1 MKIRKIDLQSIEG
14 FKVGNAE
21 NLDKGTGCTVI
32 ICEEGAVAGVDVRG
46 GAPATRETDLLKSE
60 NTIQTIHSVVI
71 SGGSAFGLEAASGV
85 MRELS
90 ERGIGFETGDTKV
103 PIVCGASLYDLGL
116 GSSSFFPDIEMG
128 KTACK
133 NAYEAKF
140 EHGNR
145 GAGTGASVGKFSGM
159 TRAMKTGLG
168 IFACA
173 DEYVKVG
180 AVTAVNAMGDIY
192 NGAGNII
199 AGFRTEDGE
208 SIHGTI
214 KSLKTQVHNE
224 IKLEE
229 EPLSSDPLYT
239 TIDER
244 NKNKSEIAEA
254 IRNAFS
260 NKMKDTAEMDLPAVQ
275 EEPSVEEVSEDANID
290 ELTSFYTSDMMG
302 TGHYPR
308 VSNEEL
314 SEETEVEAAPEIEE
328 AAEASQQIEEV
339 EDAAQHIEEPAE
351 TTAQIEE
358 EDGVITVSD
367 ILADKPYEEPVHEE
381 SYYEPEYTPEPEA
394 EPEPIQLDD
403 PDMGYDI
410 SFNTTI
416 SCLITNAKMSKSQAN
431 KLASIL
437 HDAYARA
444 IKPVHSS
451 MDGDTIFVM
460 TTNTQDVNFDAFA
473 ALATDVLQYAII
485 DAALS
490 AKSAYGLPAACDI
503 IQ

>member
-32 ICEEGAVAGVDVRG
+32 VCEDGAVAGVDVRG

-60 NTIQTIHSVVI
+60 NTIQTINAVVI
-71 SGGSAFGLEAASGV
+71 SGGSAFGLESGSGV

-90 ERGIGFETGDTKV
+90 ERGIGFDTGDTKV
-103 PIVCGASLYDLGL
+103 PIVCGASLYDLNL
-116 GSSSFFPDIEMG
+116 GSSSYFPDIEMG
-128 KTACK
+128 RTACR
-133 NAYEAKF
+133 NAYEDKF

-145 GAGTGASVGKFSGM
+145 GAGTGASVGKFGGV

-168 IFACA
+168 TFACA

-199 AGFRTEDGE
+199 AGFRSEDGE
-208 SIHGTI
+208 SIYGTI
-214 KSLKTQVHNE
+214 KSLKPQVHNE
-224 IKLEE
+224 KKEE
-229 EPLSSDPLYT
+229 ERTEEPGFSDHGY
-239 TIDER
+239 DEI
-244 NKNKSEIAEA
+244 NKNKTEIAEA
-254 IRNAFS
+254 IKSAFS
-260 NKMKDTAEMDLPAVQ
+260 NKMRNTAEMELPLTKKDPVLT
-275 EEPSVEEVSEDANID
+275 EEPQHEEKPVEVNID
-290 ELTSFYTSDMMG
+290 ELTNFYTSDMMV
-302 TGHYPR
+302 TDHYPK
-308 VSNEEL
+308 VSRTELHEER
-314 SEETEVEAAPEIEE
+314 EEEIAPEIEE
-328 AAEASQQIEEV
+328 TAAPKI
-339 EDAAQHIEEPAE
+339 EDAEE
-351 TTAQIEE
+351 
-358 EDGVITVSD
+358 GVLTVSD
-367 ILADKPYEEPVHEE
+367 ILADKPYEEPVYEE
-381 SYYEPEYTPEPEA
+381 VHYEPEHTPEPEP
-394 EPEPIQLDD
+394 EPEPIIED

-410 SFNTTI
+410 PFNTTI
-416 SCLITNAKMSKSQAN
+416 SCLITNAKMTKSQAN
-431 KLASIL
+431 KLATIL

-444 IKPVHSS
+444 IKPVHTT

-503 IQ
+503 IK